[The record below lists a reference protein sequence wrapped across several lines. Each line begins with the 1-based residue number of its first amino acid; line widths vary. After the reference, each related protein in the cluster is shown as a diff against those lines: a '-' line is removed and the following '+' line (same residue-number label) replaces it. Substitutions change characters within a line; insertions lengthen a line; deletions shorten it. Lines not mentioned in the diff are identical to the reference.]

1 LSAFL
6 EVSGNPFVPQHLTDS
21 CKAFSDFLRT
31 VDNEFASRFGGEL
44 FFNRDSGP
52 DEEPEP
58 DTSPGTESRMSS
70 TDLPKELQTLFHLD
84 PGPGSDTDPAVVADV
99 CGHDRDRIL
108 VLLDTG
114 TAWVSRLR
122 ETDDASADQWER
134 IVGALRHA
142 LRTVVLPPT
151 TGAPDTKPRPE
162 QMGLFTN
169 PEEQTLFDDPSS

>member
-1 LSAFL
+1 
-6 EVSGNPFVPQHLTDS
+6 
-21 CKAFSDFLRT
+21 
-31 VDNEFASRFGGEL
+31 
-44 FFNRDSGP
+44 
-52 DEEPEP
+52 
-58 DTSPGTESRMSS
+58 MSS

-84 PGPGSDTDPAVVADV
+84 PGPGIETDPAVVADV

-134 IVGALRHA
+134 IVGTLRHA
-142 LRTVVLPPT
+142 LRTVVLPPAT
-151 TGAPDTKPRPE
+151 SAPDTKPRAE